1 MHVIPTPSRQVGSVQ
16 ISLHVSRCIALLLFA
31 CVAADSHESRRLIIG
46 GAGASPDAFPSVASL
61 QRLATHTCG
70 AHLASAVWAV
80 TAAHCI
86 VDDDGKLLPPQQLR
100 LLTHEYD
107 LGATSPSSPCSAVTG
122 IMDVIPHPEYAP
134 SSSGSLAH
142 DIALLRLSEPRPDEC
157 LQGLPRLDL
166 GNSDL
171 VDALVRE
178 KGDGVVAGWGRTSL
192 DGALW
197 QTYPRKLREIAVPIV
212 NEGVCSRNYGA
223 SYSTRAM
230 ICAGGQRGRD
240 TCLGD
245 SGSPMLSELAG
256 TGERVVIGIT
266 SWGLG
271 CTAETVSNGIEVP
284 FSGCANWDNDLQGSI
299 PSLVWCCPG
308 AAYIYCNSKL
318 PSYTQCTDSPE
329 YEDEYGG
336 CDSWEGFLCTIAHWY
351 VSDWSAARSRW
362 LVYSCPESC
371 MDVAALIDSFAT
383 CDPPVIVS
391 AEHMTLED
399 LGDDKVQATI
409 VQAEGGPAAEDI
421 TAAAEQLAFLTR
433 MAEQLGVAKV
443 GFDAPPVTVTVDGL
457 MNTPAKTLVTMAQCS
472 SCGRWLLSLWE
483 RPLQCCAWGA
493 VAFGGDGGAL
503 VPSAIAATRCKR
515 PSVESCRDCG

>member
-1 MHVIPTPSRQVGSVQ
+1 VCEFVFGPMHVNPTPSRQVGSVQ
-16 ISLHVSRCIALLLFA
+16 ISLHVSRCIALLLFS

-46 GAGASPDAFPSVASL
+46 GASASPDAFPSVASL

-122 IMDVIPHPEYAP
+122 IMNAIPHPEYAP

-245 SGSPMLSELAG
+245 SGSPMFSELAG

-271 CTAETVSNGIEVP
+271 CAQGLPGAYSRVSFYRGWLDETMQISSPLPPAPPRSPPPPPAPPLPPLPPVPPPPPAAPPPLPPSPPAPPAPPALPAEVACACSTDGKFGDVDTGISGCGDHIGDGDRWCYVTDPTSCPSMEPSVAFPGLGWVLCDARCSCTAETVSNGIEVP

-299 PSLVWCCPG
+299 PSLVWCCPSTG
-308 AAYIYCNSKL
+308 L
-318 PSYTQCTDSPE
+318 
-329 YEDEYGG
+329 
-336 CDSWEGFLCTIAHWY
+336 FLH
-351 VSDWSAARSRW
+351 R
-362 LVYSCPESC
+362 P
-371 MDVAALIDSFAT
+371 
-383 CDPPVIVS
+383 
-391 AEHMTLED
+391 
-399 LGDDKVQATI
+399 
-409 VQAEGGPAAEDI
+409 
-421 TAAAEQLAFLTR
+421 
-433 MAEQLGVAKV
+433 
-443 GFDAPPVTVTVDGL
+443 
-457 MNTPAKTLVTMAQCS
+457 KTLC
-472 SCGRWLLSLWE
+472 
-483 RPLQCCAWGA
+483 
-493 VAFGGDGGAL
+493 
-503 VPSAIAATRCKR
+503 
-515 PSVESCRDCG
+515 